1 MHFRPL
7 LDGGGLVQ
15 VLLLVF
21 EHPLLQGPQFPH
33 KDQPPST
40 AKYIKISKCSLVSVD
55 NVKGGGGWGECWW
68 EADANRYPINNLGV
82 LHKKTK
88 IVLLMKRLYFSLRA
102 HDDYIMKPVSM
113 IT

>member
-40 AKYIKISKCSLVSVD
+40 
-55 NVKGGGGWGECWW
+55 
-68 EADANRYPINNLGV
+68 
-82 LHKKTK
+82 TK
-88 IVLLMKRLYFSLRA
+88 
-102 HDDYIMKPVSM
+102 
-113 IT
+113 